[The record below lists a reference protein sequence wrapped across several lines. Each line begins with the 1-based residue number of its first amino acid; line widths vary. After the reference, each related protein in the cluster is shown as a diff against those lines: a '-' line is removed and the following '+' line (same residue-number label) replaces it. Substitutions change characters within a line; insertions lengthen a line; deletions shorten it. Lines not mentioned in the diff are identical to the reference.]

1 MNLFNFILIG
11 LIFISLVAIITIF
24 GRSIKRV
31 KSIDIPGQK
40 FTDDVNNKNFIFRF
54 VKAVQGAIAKI
65 FVLIAEW
72 IVKKTK
78 KVLHLVHFWLIKK
91 KMGKKEECLADE
103 IEAKKELI
111 IEEEKNLEKVINED
125 LAQAD
130 EQKLK
135 IEQRGE
141 EISIMT
147 EYEEAVIDSKAGPVG
162 DVLKVEKER
171 KIANFFTRGKKE
183 RTEMPLEAG
192 QGRQIKEKNG
202 EDSNTKLF
210 SKDDETIQIPVETE
224 ESGTQ
229 KGFLNKFKKPLAL
242 FQGFKKNGSIGKQEE
257 QGKTDQFSDGVVK
270 IEKPLHRPKDEY
282 LIKEVVRTKRKENK
296 YDIDDELGIDRE
308 ILEKK
313 ILQKITNNP
322 RNIEQY
328 RQLGELY
335 IKMKNFDD
343 ARSAYKF
350 ILQVIPRDIDAK
362 RKIEK
367 IKLLKRLN

>member
-11 LIFISLVAIITIF
+11 IIFVSLVMIITIF
-24 GRSIKRV
+24 GRSIRRV
-31 KSIDIPGQK
+31 NSIGISSQK
-40 FTDDVNNKNFIFRF
+40 FTDGVNDKNFIFRF
-54 VKAVQGAIAKI
+54 IGIVRRSIAKV

-91 KMGKKEECLADE
+91 KRGKKNEGLVNE

-135 IEQRGE
+135 IEQRGK
-141 EISIMT
+141 EISIVT
-147 EYEEAVIDSKAGPVG
+147 EYEKVVIDGETDPVG
-162 DVLKVEKER
+162 NVSKVEKER
-171 KIANFFTRGKKE
+171 KIANFFSRGKKE
-183 RTEMPLEAG
+183 RAEIPSEAE
-192 QGRQIKEKNG
+192 QERPIKEKSDK
-202 EDSNTKLF
+202 DSNFMLSF
-210 SKDDETIQIPVETE
+210 GSDETVQIPVETE
-224 ESGTQ
+224 EDDTQ

-242 FQGFKKNGSIGKQEE
+242 FQRFKKSDSIKKQEDQE
-257 QGKTDQFSDGVVK
+257 KTDQFSDGVVK
-270 IEKPLHRPKDEY
+270 IEKPLQRPKDEY
-282 LIKEVVRTKRKENK
+282 LIKEVVRTKRKEDK
-296 YDIDDELGIDRE
+296 YDMDDELGIDRK

-313 ILQKITNNP
+313 ILQKIMNNP
-322 RNIEQY
+322 RNVEQY

-335 IKMKNFDD
+335 IKMKNFGD

-350 ILQVIPRDIDAK
+350 ILQVIPRDIDAR